1 MIKIVCKSQGI
12 EEWIGS
18 KEKKY
23 LISRNML
30 VNGKEGSNGDTKCL
44 SFK

>member
-1 MIKIVCKSQGI
+1 MVCKSQGI

-18 KEKKY
+18 KEKN
-23 LISRNML
+23 IARNML
-30 VNGKEGSNGDTKCL
+30 VNGKEGSNGVMKCL